1 MNYDYALVE
10 LSKAVD
16 FTKVRQSL
24 CNRIRICEVYVLI
37 PNASLNNLA
46 FSFTLKS
53 TSCNRGNI
61 EGAPAEVAPLIDM

>member
-37 PNASLNNLA
+37 PYANGGFTEKVFSL
-46 FSFTLKS
+46 
-53 TSCNRGNI
+53 
-61 EGAPAEVAPLIDM
+61 